1 MSTTYKT
8 LEAALEIVD
17 NDILKI
23 KKMAESEHTL
33 DRGEA
38 SKLTDYIKTL
48 ISVHKEEREA
58 LKSDSL
64 PTKGTAELEDLAKEA
79 LELLGMLPEEDKPEE
94 KEKKDEPTNSTKSDD
109 K

>member
-1 MSTTYKT
+1 MSTTYKS
-8 LEAALEIVD
+8 LETALEIVD

-33 DRGEA
+33 DRSEA
-38 SKLTDYIKTL
+38 NKLTDYIKTL
-48 ISVHKEEREA
+48 LSVHKEEREA

-79 LELLGMLPEEDKPEE
+79 LESLGLLPDEEDAE
-94 KEKKDEPTNSTKSDD
+94 KETDNESTDNPQSDD